1 MYVCVIFC
9 VRLQLLNGIAAV
21 LKRNNKPK
29 VPLPSKLISLSEC
42 QLQQQQKTVG
52 DEVTTSG
59 IGKKRYNQYKYSA
72 KERVDIRK
80 YSTEMLRLPCPL
92 CYIGYMC
99 TLR

>member
-1 MYVCVIFC
+1 MYTYVSFFC

-29 VPLPSKLISLSEC
+29 VSLPSKLISLPEC
-42 QLQQQQKTVG
+42 QLQQQQKTVR

-59 IGKKRYNQYKYSA
+59 IGKKWYNQYK
-72 KERVDIRK
+72 KERVVIRK